1 MAVTDPYLINT
12 SLDVHLRDARH
23 AHNLFTEYGH
33 SFSPK
38 VKFLYHV
45 VFQPNDE
52 VGDATTSN
60 TWKFQKEIG
69 VLAKSVDLPEF
80 RVTVEN
86 KQQYNRKKN
95 VQTRIDYQ
103 DVNIRFHDDAVG
115 VTRSLLEE
123 YYRYYYQ
130 DGNSGDSVTSGG
142 SFHPRDKYDPYDA
155 TYPNYGLNNYKIS
168 PFFNFIKIYQL
179 SRQQWF
185 SYTLI
190 NPLLTQWGHDT
201 LDYADGTGIME
212 NSISIAYEAVLYDNG
227 EIGRGGEPVTFASE
241 ESRYDNVPSPLAY
254 PSGGFDNTFTTNP
267 TPNLLNQNRNT
278 PLGILP
284 RASNNASVIP
294 NVGITTSP
302 LRLPGVLPQT
312 TIPIASQSS
321 VDSALSAPNFN
332 TRDLGRVESQLN
344 SNPAARESFVARA
357 LNSNSENLSYSDY
370 RQLNP
375 AAREAVYNTLT
386 TSMKSGNQKYA
397 GIAQDAINANKG

>member
-12 SLDVHLRDARH
+12 DLSVHLRDARH
-23 AHNLFTEYGH
+23 AHNLFTEHSH

-45 VFQPNDE
+45 IFQPNSE
-52 VGDATTSN
+52 VGDAATSN

-69 VLAKSVDLPEF
+69 VLAKTVDLPQY

-95 VQTRIDYQ
+95 IQTRIDYQ
-103 DVNIRFHDDAVG
+103 DVTIRFHDDATG

-123 YYRYYYQ
+123 YYKYYYQ
-130 DGNSGDSVTSGG
+130 DGNSGDTVTSGG

-190 NPLLTQWGHDT
+190 NPLLTQWGHDS
-201 LDYADGTGIME
+201 LDYSDGAGMME
-212 NSISIAYEAVLYDNG
+212 NTISIAYEAVLYDNG
-227 EIGRGGEPVTFASE
+227 EIGRGGEPATFASDE
-241 ESRYDNVPSPLAY
+241 TRYDNVPSPLAY
-254 PSGGFDNTFTTNP
+254 QSGSGEIFTTNP

-284 RASNNASVIP
+284 RASNSASQP
-294 NVGITTSP
+294 FSVGIQDNST
-302 LRLPGVLPQT
+302 RLPGALPQI
-312 TIPIASQSS
+312 TIPTAASTPINSS
-321 VDSALSAPNFN
+321 LAAPNFAS
-332 TRDLGRVESQLN
+332 RDLDRVEGQLR
-344 SNPAARESFVARA
+344 SSSSARESFVART
-357 LNSNSENLSYSDY
+357 LNSSNSSLNYNNY
-370 RQLNP
+370 TQLNRD
-375 AAREAVYNTLT
+375 AKDSVFNNLVDDLR
-386 TSMKSGNQKYA
+386 SGNQKYA